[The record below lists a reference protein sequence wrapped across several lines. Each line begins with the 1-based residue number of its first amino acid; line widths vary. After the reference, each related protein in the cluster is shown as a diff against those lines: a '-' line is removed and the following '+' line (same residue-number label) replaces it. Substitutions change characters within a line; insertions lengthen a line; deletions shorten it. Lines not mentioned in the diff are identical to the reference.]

1 MTKNFFVRTAAA
13 GIAALVSLRI
23 RRRRHL
29 ARRNGRH
36 LPAV

>member
-13 GIAALVSLRI
+13 GIAALVLCGS
-23 RRRRHL
+23 
-29 ARRNGRH
+29 AVAD